1 MPKLRVRI
9 ARGQPKGTSNVTVLE
24 DAMIMMMMMMMMV
37 MVILVVPSWHA
48 VNFQTP
54 T

>member
-24 DAMIMMMMMMMMV
+24 DAMMMMMMMM

-48 VNFQTP
+48 VTFQTP